1 MRDTPQRTAVRER
14 GGGRFLVFYSAIY
27 PTFQSRAKKYAL
39 LRVNKS
45 TLTVTLHLLLLYTV
59 DVERMSTLNPGAGKN
74 FEVEP
79 FRHCCPTQ

>member
-1 MRDTPQRTAVRER
+1 MRER

-39 LRVNKS
+39 VRVNKS

-79 FRHCCPTQ
+79 FRHCCPTR